1 MPGPSDPP
9 EAPRKRSKEGHFLS
23 QQDKAV
29 LDAGPDPYASLDEQ
43 RRSEM
48 KEERRAHQKRYYQVL
63 AQAKERARAALTD
76 LWWLTSTLEDDFAR
90 EVFMHE
96 VRPGV
101 GSLEFVVFE
110 AVGHLGWERVPED
123 IGGKGEFF
131 AERLTKAVASA
142 LSTRERRVRV
152 EIVLP
157 GVEGPLASATP
168 VPARSGARHGRRGRG
183 QTSEKKA

>member
-23 QQDKAV
+23 QQDKAI
-29 LDAGPDPYASLDEQ
+29 LDAGPDPYASMDEQ

-48 KEERRAHQKRYYQVL
+48 KEERRSHQKRYYQVL

-90 EVFMHE
+90 DVFMRE
-96 VRPGV
+96 ARPGV

-131 AERLTKAVASA
+131 AERITRAVESA
-142 LSTRERRVRV
+142 LSTPARRVRV
-152 EIVLP
+152 QIVLQ

-168 VPARSGARHGRRGRG
+168 VAARSGARHGRRRQARGSGRKG
-183 QTSEKKA
+183 